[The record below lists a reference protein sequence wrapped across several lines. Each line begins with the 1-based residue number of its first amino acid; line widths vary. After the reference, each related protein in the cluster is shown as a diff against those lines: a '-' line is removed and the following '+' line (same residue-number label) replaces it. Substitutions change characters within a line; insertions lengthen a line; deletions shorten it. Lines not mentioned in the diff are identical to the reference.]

1 MGRRTLHTHVLDRVE
16 PRAFSVRDPVLHT
29 NTGETVVEDVRIGV
43 CGYEVRSSW
52 ARTRDF
58 DSNLNNITC
67 PDCNKKLAKRAIQA
81 RESLESL
88 EIKADKQARG
98 GFRFQGGYQ
107 VLLAGETI
115 GYVGYEDHAWRIYP
129 LTLEH
134 YDERAR
140 AEGPYAL
147 NDQRPLNQDGSTAAR
162 GLYKYLA
169 QSVLSFKSKEAAA
182 LGCEDAFRQGLLKTG
197 PALLAEH
204 ARYRRDAAREAQAR
218 AARRAEGEAAKTET
232 LAGLEE
238 ILARESL
245 SNFQRQA
252 LMNAIDV
259 VRKQPANDGEVLGI
273 FDAER

>member
-1 MGRRTLHTHVLDRVE
+1 MGRRARHTHALDRVE
-16 PRAFSVRDPVLHT
+16 PRAFPVRDPNLHT
-29 NTGETVVEDVRIGV
+29 NTGESVVEDVRFGV

-52 ARTRDF
+52 ESPRDF

-67 PDCNKKLAKRAIQA
+67 PDCNKKLAKRAIAA
-81 RESLESL
+81 RDSLESL
-88 EIKADKQARG
+88 EIVPDKEARG
-98 GFRFQGGYQ
+98 GFRFQGGYR

-134 YDERAR
+134 HDARAR
-140 AEGPYAL
+140 ADGPYAL
-147 NDQRPLNQDGSTAAR
+147 NDQRPLTKGGTTAAR

-169 QSVLSFKSKEAAA
+169 QDVLSFKSKEAAA

-204 ARYRRDAAREAQAR
+204 AEHRVVAAREAQAR
-218 AARRAEGEAAKTET
+218 AARQAEQEAAQAET

-238 ILARESL
+238 ILARETL

-252 LMNAIDV
+252 LMSAIDV
-259 VRKQPANDGEVLGI
+259 VGSQRPRV
-273 FDAER
+273 